1 MKYLMLDKDD
11 ITKSYGK
18 ISKKR
23 IIKRIGF

>member
-1 MKYLMLDKDD
+1 MNYLMLDKDD

-18 ISKKR
+18 IFKKR